1 MKIHLSFL
9 ACVPLHKAIAL
20 LLVLFATMCR
30 AEVSATA
37 TEIRV
42 SLHANSP
49 RLVIPREDWAVM
61 NQAQN
66 SSRTAVLLSSRQR
79 GATMFVYI
87 YGDPACRSANDCFMG
102 ALKTPSY
109 QAAQDLQ
116 IAEIPPFNVALYWL
130 ANPKGAPINQDNVF
144 ASTMV
149 NGQWFVIT
157 LSAAS
162 KEKPDWTQ
170 LLELLKTIS
179 ILQ

>member
-1 MKIHLSFL
+1 M
-9 ACVPLHKAIAL
+9 HKSIAL
-20 LLVLFATMCR
+20 LLVFFATMCK

-42 SLHANSP
+42 SLHASSP
-49 RLVIPREDWAVM
+49 SLVIPREDWAVV
-61 NQAQN
+61 NQ
-66 SSRTAVLLSSRQR
+66 SRAGSRSATLLSSEQR

-87 YGDPACRSANDCFMG
+87 HGEPSCSSANDCFTG

-109 QAAQDLQ
+109 KAAQDLK
-116 IAEIPPFNVALYWL
+116 IVELSPFNVALYWL

-144 ASTMV
+144 ASTIV

-162 KEKPDWTQ
+162 KEKPNWAP
-170 LLELLKTIS
+170 LLEILKTVS